1 MYGII
6 NVAIQDYA
14 LANFGQEKWDVIKQD
29 SGVDIDFSLTD
40 NVYSDTVAYKI
51 AQATANEMNLDA
63 NVVLQ
68 ELGENVIY
76 TTSTKFNSFIDSRGD
91 TLKDYLV
98 NLPNFH
104 NRIAMIYPELNAP
117 QFKVSHVEDD
127 SLHMHYVSQTKG
139 ISPFIKGYLIGLT
152 KLFNEPQ
159 ATVTFLESV
168 TNGRQQDIFKISW

>member
-14 LANFGQEKWDVIKQD
+14 VANFGQEKWEVIKQE
-29 SGVDIDFSLTD
+29 SGVDVDFSLTD
-40 NVYSDTVAYKI
+40 NPYNDTVAYKI
-51 AQATANEMNLDA
+51 AQASATEMNLNPDD
-63 NVVLQ
+63 VLQ
-68 ELGENVIY
+68 GIGESVIE
-76 TTSTKFNSFIDSRGD
+76 TTNTKFNSFIDSRGN

-117 QFKVSHVEDD
+117 QFKVSHVESD
-127 SLHMHYVSQTKG
+127 SLQVHYVSYTKG
-139 ISPFIKGYLIGLT
+139 ITPFIKGYLIGLT
-152 KLFNEPQ
+152 KLFNEK

-168 TNGRQQDIFKISW
+168 TNGRQQEIFKISW

>member
-14 LANFGQEKWDVIKQD
+14 IANFGPEKWEAIKQE
-29 SGVDIDFSLTD
+29 SGVDVDFTLTD
-40 NVYSDTVAYKI
+40 NPYNDAVAYKI
-51 AQATANEMNLDA
+51 AQASANQMNLSAED
-63 NVVLQ
+63 VLQ
-68 ELGENVIY
+68 GIGESVIA
-76 TTSTKFNSFIDSRGD
+76 TTNIKFNAFIDSRGN

-117 QFKVSHVEDD
+117 QFKVSHLEEN
-127 SLHMHYVSQTKG
+127 SLQVHYVSQTQG
-139 ISPFIKGYLIGLT
+139 IRPFIMGYLIGLT
-152 KLFNEPQ
+152 KIFDET

-168 TNGRQQDIFKISW
+168 NNGRQQEIFKISW